1 MFNKIGRM
9 FQRNDQQYL
18 INAIPK
24 FELSLSNL
32 DDLYYYDEI
41 LDVRG
46 KEDFFLDH
54 ISRPKVCFLLSV
66 MEISRSI
73 QIKTRQLTILTKSE
87 QQNVKTQALQDELL
101 SNTKKLKYIR

>member
-18 INAIPK
+18 INSIPK
-24 FELSLSNL
+24 FELTLSNL

-54 ISRPKVCFLLSV
+54 ISRPKVFIFLFD
-66 MEISRSI
+66 M
-73 QIKTRQLTILTKSE
+73 
-87 QQNVKTQALQDELL
+87 
-101 SNTKKLKYIR
+101 